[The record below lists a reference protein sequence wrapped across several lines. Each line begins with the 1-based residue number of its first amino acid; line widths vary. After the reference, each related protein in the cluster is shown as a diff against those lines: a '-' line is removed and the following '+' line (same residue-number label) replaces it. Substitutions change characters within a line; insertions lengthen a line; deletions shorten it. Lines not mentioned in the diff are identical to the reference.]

1 MGTLTQNL
9 RYAIR
14 AFWNSPGFAVVVVL
28 TLALGIGANTAIF
41 SVVYSAL
48 LRALPYP
55 DSDRLVALRSSHSS
69 LTPDTG
75 LASPLDLADW
85 QARTTSFDAI
95 AGYRWRTV
103 DLTGGAYSE
112 RLYGLW
118 ATPEFFKVFGVTR
131 VHGRTF
137 TPRDRGT
144 RYTLGIIFHDAK

>member
-1 MGTLTQNL
+1 D
-9 RYAIR
+9 
-14 AFWNSPGFAVVVVL
+14 
-28 TLALGIGANTAIF
+28 AL
-41 SVVYSAL
+41 L

-69 LTPDTG
+69 PTPDTG
-75 LASPLDLADW
+75 LTSPLDLADW

-118 ATPEFFKVFGVTR
+118 ATPEFFNVFGATQVD
-131 VHGRTF
+131 GRTF
-137 TPRDRGT
+137 TPQDRGANT
-144 RYTLGIIFHDAK
+144 IVLARRVWERRFAADRALIGSSLDVHMPNLSPAGG

>member
-1 MGTLTQNL
+1 MGWLRDVEQDL

-14 AFWNSPGFAVVVVL
+14 TLVRSPGFAAVAIL

-41 SVVYSAL
+41 SVCDALL

-55 DSDRLVALRSSHSS
+55 DSDRLIGLRSSHSS
-69 LTPDTG
+69 PTPDTG

-118 ATPEFFKVFGVTR
+118 ATPEFFTVFGVTR
-131 VHGRTF
+131 VNGRTF
-137 TPRDRGT
+137 TTSSTGNT
-144 RYTLGIIFHDAK
+144 TSCS